1 MPPLPFAPRPLA
13 GEGLSSWVA
22 RLAVHNFVTPSYF
35 KAWIGCGDDDDL
47 APDSR
52 LIASLAGMTCLET
65 RELRRRFE
73 ADAVAAAAP
82 LAASEPTGIRG
93 AACPVCCREAAGFGG
108 DHFVSPASASL
119 WRISC
124 PTHRVRLT
132 GLEGYRLL
140 LLDQRAL
147 FMREESRLPLGL
159 TGVSRPCDLAL
170 FFEDAVALA
179 VSNRPPGPAWRAR
192 TAASFLASA
201 AILMELVLWRPSGQV
216 PFAYE
221 FEEHRTNG
229 RGVLSVAAVPQR
241 RSVLDLLAAQGVRNR
256 LNVLTAVAAL
266 LARPE
271 ACDHPMADQ
280 LGWNRR
286 GRPSAFDSLIEP
298 FDRFQRATIAQRLG
312 SWPGCIVTPMRE
324 GLRNREF

>member
-22 RLAVHNFVTPSYF
+22 RLAVHNFVTPGSF
-35 KAWIGCGDDDDL
+35 KVWLGCGDDDDL
-47 APDSR
+47 AVDSG

-65 RELRRRFE
+65 GELRRRFE
-73 ADAVAAAAP
+73 ADVVAAAAP
-82 LAASEPTGIRG
+82 LAVSQPTGIRG
-93 AACPVCCREAAGFGG
+93 AACPVCCRVAAASGG

-124 PTHRVRLT
+124 PTHRVHLT
-132 GLEGYRLL
+132 GLEGYRLML
-140 LLDQRAL
+140 QDQRAL
-147 FMREESRLPLGL
+147 FMREEGRIPIGL
-159 TGVSRPCDLAL
+159 TGASRPCDLAL
-170 FFEDAVALA
+170 SFEDALALA
-179 VSNRPPGPAWRAR
+179 VSNRPPGPAWRPR
-192 TAASFLASA
+192 TAASFVASA

-229 RGVLSVAAVPQR
+229 RGVLSVAAVPER
-241 RSVLDLLAAQGVRNR
+241 RSVLDLLADQGVRNR
-256 LNVLTAVAAL
+256 LNVLTAVATL

-280 LGWNRR
+280 LGWNQR
-286 GRPSAFDSLIEP
+286 GGPSAFDSLIEP
-298 FDRFQRATIAQRLG
+298 FDRFQRATIFQRLG
-312 SWPGCIVTPMRE
+312 SWPNCIATPARQALRE
-324 GLRNREF
+324 AR